1 MVNSMELYVKDRG
14 EWRQWLIEN
23 HSTCEEIWLIY
34 YKKPSGKPRIKYDD
48 AVEEAL
54 CFGWIDGKIKRVNE
68 DYYIQR
74 FTPRRKGSRWSK
86 YNIERVKRMTEK
98 GLMTQ
103 SGLDAFKE
111 LVDNPSLAY
120 DSRKDGE
127 PDIPEDLIVILK
139 QNEKAYKNF
148 VNFPPSARRIYISWL
163 NDCKREQTRVARIQK
178 IIAFSENNT
187 RPGMNM

>member
-1 MVNSMELYVKDRG
+1 MELYVKDRE

-23 HSTCEEIWLIY
+23 HSTCEEVWLIY

-74 FTPRRKGSRWSK
+74 FTPRRRGSRWSK
-86 YNIERVKRMTEK
+86 LNIERVNNMTEK

-103 SGLDAFKE
+103 SGLDAYKE
-111 LVDNPSLAY
+111 VVDKPSLAY
-120 DSRKDGE
+120 ENRKDEE
-127 PDIPEDLIVILK
+127 PSIPEDLLAELNL
-139 QNEKAYKNF
+139 NEKAYRNF

-163 NDCKREQTRVARIQK
+163 NDCKREQTRIARIMK